1 MEDVVTIL
9 MMEIARGETFDQW
22 HSMLVGLADGV
33 RHFIVLISFVDPCLY
48 LRLSLGPA
56 PPRHRGHPVLG
67 TESQNDQQTEK
78 SEIDQQTEKSE
89 NYQQNKHMFAADTH
103 RVPSLE

>member
-22 HSMLVGLADGV
+22 HSMLVGLADGL

-48 LRLSLGPA
+48 LRLSLCRA
-56 PPRHRGHPVLG
+56 PPRHRGHPVMW
-67 TESQNDQQTEK
+67 TESQN
-78 SEIDQQTEKSE
+78 DQQTEKSE
-89 NYQQNKHMFAADTH
+89 NYQQNKHLFAADTH